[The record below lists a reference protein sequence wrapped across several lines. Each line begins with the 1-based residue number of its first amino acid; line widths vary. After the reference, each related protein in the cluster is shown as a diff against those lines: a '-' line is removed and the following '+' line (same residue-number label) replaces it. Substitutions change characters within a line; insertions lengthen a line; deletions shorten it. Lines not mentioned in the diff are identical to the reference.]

1 MLLREFQAMAKC
13 RFLNIRLFRLVSGRI
28 SANKGF
34 AVCFVFSVYSNE
46 LSKNERFEDHLA
58 KLFQKSSMYT
68 NCSLT
73 RAELSLEVK
82 LGFLKCDFFLLHL
95 KPKHSRNPYQIITE
109 R

>member
-1 MLLREFQAMAKC
+1 MLLREFQAMANC
-13 RFLNIRLFRLVSGRI
+13 RFLNIQLFRLVSGRI

-34 AVCFVFSVYSNE
+34 AVCLVFNIYSNKH
-46 LSKNERFEDHLA
+46 SKNERFEDHLA

-82 LGFLKCDFFLLHL
+82 LGFLKCDFFF
-95 KPKHSRNPYQIITE
+95 ITFE
-109 R
+109 AKAQ